1 MAVNQP
7 ICDICV
13 AEILDESQWDLTIL
27 SAAERQRL
35 EEARSLEKR
44 CQFVTGRTLLR
55 KALGRFLGLSCSEVT
70 IGIGENGK
78 PFCCNDRAPYFSL
91 THSRNLVGLALCKEK
106 VGIDIEH
113 HREGRDIT
121 GIASTFFSPAEL
133 ETFNRQEDA
142 GLRLDA
148 FYTHWVTQEAAS
160 KITANGIFWELGN
173 ANPEQDSQGAALQ
186 SFSARIRANCWL
198 GVAAQ
203 SDTALEIRIKHC
215 RLAEDLP
222 APGN

>member
-1 MAVNQP
+1 MAVNQL

-27 SAAERQRL
+27 SDAERQRL
-35 EEARSLEKR
+35 KEARSLEKR

-55 KALGRFLGLSCSEVT
+55 KALGRFLGLSCSEVI

-78 PFCCNDRAPYFSL
+78 PFCRNDRAPYFSL

-113 HREGRDIT
+113 HRKGRDISS
-121 GIASTFFSPAEL
+121 IASTFFSPADL
-133 ETFNRQEDA
+133 QAFTSQEDA
-142 GLRLDA
+142 GLRLDV
-148 FYTHWVTQEAAS
+148 FYTHWVTKEAAS
-160 KITANGIFWELGN
+160 KITANGIFSELGN
-173 ANPEQDSQGAALQ
+173 AYPEHDSQGAVLQ
-186 SFSARIRANCWL
+186 SFSTRIRADCWL

-203 SDTALEIRIKHC
+203 SANTPEFKFGDCL
-215 RLAEDLP
+215 LAEGLP
-222 APGN
+222 VPGN